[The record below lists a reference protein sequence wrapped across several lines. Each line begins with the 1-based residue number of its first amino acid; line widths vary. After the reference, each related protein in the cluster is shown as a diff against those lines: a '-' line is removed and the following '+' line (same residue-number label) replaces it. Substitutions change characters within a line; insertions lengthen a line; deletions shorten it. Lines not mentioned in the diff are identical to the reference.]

1 MKKSFLC
8 LVCFV
13 YSLNIWAQTEN
24 LSGGISVG
32 SVSEKGTNL
41 PMVEVYCEVMCVQY
55 NLFKQDVNALVD
67 FGIAEKAK
75 YANGWIYDT
84 DRNKKTSFASP
95 MSVFSFMAKHGWKYK
110 DAIIVTEGATGGK
123 KLMCGILF

>member
-1 MKKSFLC
+1 M
-8 LVCFV
+8 

-32 SVSEKGTNL
+32 SVSEKETNL

-55 NLFKQDVNALVD
+55 NFFKQDVNALVD

-95 MSVFSFMAKHGWKYK
+95 MSVFSFMAKRGWKYK
-110 DAIIVTEGATGGK
+110 DAIIVTEGTTGGK

>member
-1 MKKSFLC
+1 
-8 LVCFV
+8 
-13 YSLNIWAQTEN
+13 
-24 LSGGISVG
+24 
-32 SVSEKGTNL
+32 
-41 PMVEVYCEVMCVQY
+41 MVEVYCEVMCVQY
-55 NLFKQDVNALVD
+55 NFFKEDVNALVD

-95 MSVFSFMAKHGWKYK
+95 MSVFSFMAKRGWKYK
-110 DAIIVTEGATGGK
+110 DAIIVTEGTTGGK